1 MSSPLLSSPLQ
12 RVSLTTLISAAGLIA
27 LTVTGTVL
35 FLPTAA
41 ALLVSGEGSPKT
53 WTAILLSAAIW
64 AFGFTPPLRPVRPYV
79 QAGAAVILL
88 ILGLLVSAGPWMP
101 MTTIG
106 FAAIVAAVFTL
117 PSRGAWAMILIVS
130 TLDVIASLTDP
141 PAFTEVVGFW
151 PPLLTSPLLNLL
163 AGGGLVIAWHAWLAR
178 ITEAETEY
186 EQVQRAAEQQQREH
200 IRLRASEAVTR
211 RIHETALN
219 TLTALSMGVREDSI
233 PAAREACQ
241 RDLQHMDLG
250 LNQLPDS
257 TIHDIIAAAQR
268 AVPAVGVTTDIPSEA
283 DTTVSAS
290 IANPLRDAIVES
302 LRNVERHSGVDR
314 ATVRVR
320 LSEGLRVEIVD
331 EGRGVAPNAEERFG
345 LRNSIRSGMTS
356 IGGSAALHSP
366 VSGGT
371 VVVLNTPLDAPEP
384 VAGLG
389 LRTLRIV
396 DSSRWARIGVT
407 GTNLFMLLLLVP
419 VTSFLG
425 RPVLVSG
432 LIAAYILTI
441 AVLALGWQR
450 VPRGPLTLLA
460 LLLLAATFVAA
471 ASEPLTC
478 DAVWSVNT
486 LLAGMS
492 GGAVLLPLLAL
503 SGTRSRLL
511 FSITVAA
518 VSSLVLIALPVGC
531 TNRSALE
538 FAVTTSYIVAF
549 AFGLSWVEMVF
560 ERQRDAAQ
568 AQWNEV
574 LSREL
579 EREGSVAAASTWG
592 ILSASGRDLLEGIAD
607 GTVDLRSPDVAARAA
622 VEADYLRTEL
632 GLTPP
637 TAGPVG
643 QLVRRMVRTAART
656 GATVEVE
663 LLTDFTRGDAYPE
676 EVGRILDEIIADL
689 PRDHFVLHGFA
700 DAGQEELVLV
710 IPARPDQESTTAVIG
725 DTTVQIISSES
736 GAHIMISRPQG

>member
-1 MSSPLLSSPLQ
+1 MSTALLSSPLQ
-12 RVSLTTLISAAGLIA
+12 RVSLTTLISTAGLIS

-41 ALLVSGEGSPKT
+41 ALLVSGEGSPQT
-53 WTAILLSAAIW
+53 WTAILLPAAIW
-64 AFGFTPPLRPVRPYV
+64 ASGFTPPLRPVRPYV
-79 QAGAAVILL
+79 QAAAAVILL
-88 ILGLLVSAGPWMP
+88 ILGLLVSAGQWMP
-101 MTTIG
+101 LTTIG

-117 PSRGAWAMILIVS
+117 PARGAWAMILIVS
-130 TLDVIASLTDP
+130 ALDVIAVLTDP

-151 PPLLTSPLLNLL
+151 PPLLASPLLNVL

-178 ITEAETEY
+178 ITEAEAEY
-186 EQVQRAAEQQQREH
+186 EQVQRAAEQQQRDS
-200 IRLRASEAVTR
+200 IRLRAAEAVTR

-219 TLTALSMGVREDSI
+219 TLTAISMGVREDSI

-241 RDLQHMDLG
+241 RDLEQMDLG
-250 LNQLPDS
+250 LHPLPDS
-257 TIHDIIAAAQR
+257 TVHDIVAAAHR
-268 AVPAVGVTTDIPSEA
+268 TVPAVLVTLDLPSGA
-283 DTTVSAS
+283 DMTVSAS

-302 LRNVERHSGVDR
+302 LRNIERHSGVDR
-314 ATVRVR
+314 ALVRVR
-320 LSEGLRVEIVD
+320 VGAGLRVEVVD
-331 EGRGVAPNAEERFG
+331 EGRGVAPDAEERFG
-345 LRNSIRSGMTS
+345 LRNSVRSSMAS
-356 IGGSAALHSP
+356 IGGSAALHAP

-371 VVVLNTPLDAPEP
+371 VVVLNAPLDTPEP
-384 VAGLG
+384 VTRLG

-432 LIAAYILTI
+432 LIAGYVLTI

-511 FSITVAA
+511 FSIAVAA
-518 VSSLVLIALPVGC
+518 VSSLVLWSLPVGC

-538 FAVTTSYIVAF
+538 FAVTTSYMVAF

-579 EREGSVAAASTWG
+579 EREGSVAAESTWG

-622 VEADYLRTEL
+622 VEADYLRSEL

-637 TAGPVG
+637 APGPVG

-663 LLTDFTRGDAYPE
+663 LLTDFTREDAYPD
-676 EVGRILDEIIADL
+676 EVARILDEVIVGQ
-689 PRDHFVLHGFA
+689 PRDHFILHGFA

-710 IPARPDQESTTAVIG
+710 IPAGPDQHPASTVVG
-725 DTTVQIISSES
+725 DTTVQVVPSDTDV
-736 GAHIMISRPQG
+736 HIMIRRPQA

>member
-1 MSSPLLSSPLQ
+1 
-12 RVSLTTLISAAGLIA
+12 
-27 LTVTGTVL
+27 
-35 FLPTAA
+35 
-41 ALLVSGEGSPKT
+41 
-53 WTAILLSAAIW
+53 
-64 AFGFTPPLRPVRPYV
+64 
-79 QAGAAVILL
+79 
-88 ILGLLVSAGPWMP
+88 
-101 MTTIG
+101 
-106 FAAIVAAVFTL
+106 
-117 PSRGAWAMILIVS
+117 
-130 TLDVIASLTDP
+130 
-141 PAFTEVVGFW
+141 
-151 PPLLTSPLLNLL
+151 
-163 AGGGLVIAWHAWLAR
+163 
-178 ITEAETEY
+178 
-186 EQVQRAAEQQQREH
+186 
-200 IRLRASEAVTR
+200 
-211 RIHETALN
+211 
-219 TLTALSMGVREDSI
+219 
-233 PAAREACQ
+233 
-241 RDLQHMDLG
+241 MDLG
-250 LNQLPDS
+250 LHQLPDTTVS
-257 TIHDIIAAAQR
+257 EIVAAAGR
-268 AVPAVGVTTDIPSEA
+268 AVPAVLVTVDLPSEM
-283 DTTVSAS
+283 DVTMGAS
-290 IANPLRDAIVES
+290 IANPLRDAVVES

-314 ATVRVR
+314 AIVRVR
-320 LSEGLRVEIVD
+320 LGSGVRVEIVD
-331 EGRGVAPNAEERFG
+331 EGRGVAPDAEERFG
-345 LRNSIRSGMTS
+345 LRNSIRSSMTS
-356 IGGSAALHSP
+356 IGGSATLHSP

-371 VVVLNTPLDAPEP
+371 VVVLNAPLDTPEP

-396 DSSRWARIGVT
+396 DSSPWARIGVT

-425 RPVLVSG
+425 RPVLVSA
-432 LIAAYILTI
+432 LIAAYVLTI

-460 LLLLAATFVAA
+460 LLLLAATFAAA

-511 FSITVAA
+511 FSIAVAA
-518 VSSLVLIALPVGC
+518 ASSLVLWALPVDC

-560 ERQRDAAQ
+560 ERQRDVAQ
-568 AQWNEV
+568 AQWNKV

-579 EREGSVAAASTWG
+579 EREGSVAAESTWG
-592 ILSASGRDLLEGIAD
+592 ILSSSGRDLLEGIAD

-632 GLTPP
+632 GVTPSA
-637 TAGPVG
+637 AGPVG

-663 LLTDFTRGDAYPE
+663 LLSDFTREDAYPE
-676 EVGRILDEIIADL
+676 EVARILDEVITGL

-710 IPARPDQESTTAVIG
+710 IPARPEQESRTSVIG
-725 DTTVQIISSES
+725 DTTVQIVPGES
-736 GAHIMISRPQG
+736 DVHIMIRRPHA

>member
-1 MSSPLLSSPLQ
+1 MASPDLSSPLQ
-12 RVSLTTLISAAGLIA
+12 RVSLTSLISTASLIA

-41 ALLVSGEGSPKT
+41 ALLVSGEGSPET
-53 WTAILLSAAIW
+53 WTAILLPAAIW

-88 ILGLLVSAGPWMP
+88 ILGLLVSAGQWMP
-101 MTTIG
+101 ITTIG

-117 PSRGAWAMILIVS
+117 PARGAWAMILIVS

-141 PAFTEVVGFW
+141 PAFTEAVGLW

-178 ITEAETEY
+178 ITEAEAEY
-186 EQVQRAAEQQQREH
+186 EQVQRAVEQQQRED
-200 IRLRASEAVTR
+200 IRLRSSEAVTR

-219 TLTALSMGVREDSI
+219 TLTAISMGLREDSI

-250 LNQLPDS
+250 LHQLPDS
-257 TIHDIIAAAQR
+257 TVDEILVASCR
-268 AVPAVGVTTDIPSEA
+268 AVPGVRVTIDLPSEV
-283 DTTVSAS
+283 DVTVSAS

-320 LSEGLRVEIVD
+320 RGVGLRVEVVD
-331 EGRGVAPNAEERFG
+331 EGRGVALDAEERFG
-345 LRNSIRSGMTS
+345 LRNSIRSSLAS
-356 IGGSAALHSP
+356 IGGSATLHSP

-371 VVVLNTPLDAPEP
+371 VVVLNAPLDTPEP
-384 VAGLG
+384 VVRLG

-396 DSSRWARIGVT
+396 DSSPWARIGVT

-432 LIAAYILTI
+432 LIVAYVLTI

-460 LLLLAATFVAA
+460 LLLLAATFIAA

-511 FSITVAA
+511 FSIAVAA
-518 VSSLVLIALPVGC
+518 VSSLVLWALPVGC

-560 ERQRDAAQ
+560 ERQRDVAQ
-568 AQWNEV
+568 AQWSEV

-579 EREGSVAAASTWG
+579 EREGSIAAESTWS
-592 ILSASGRDLLEGIAD
+592 ILSSSGRDLLEGIAD

-637 TAGPVG
+637 AAGPVA

-663 LLTDFTRGDAYPE
+663 LLTDFTREDAYPE
-676 EVGRILDEIIADL
+676 EVARILDEVIAGL
-689 PRDHFVLHGFA
+689 PQDHFVLHGFI

-710 IPARPDQESTTAVIG
+710 IPALPDQKPTTTVIG
-725 DTTVQIISSES
+725 DTTVQIVPGES
-736 GAHIMISRPQG
+736 DVHILIVRPHV

>member
-1 MSSPLLSSPLQ
+1 MSTPLLSSPLQ
-12 RVSLTTLISAAGLIA
+12 RVSLTTLISTAGLIA

-41 ALLVSGEGSPKT
+41 ALLVSGEGSPET
-53 WTAILLSAAIW
+53 WTAILLPAAIW

-88 ILGLLVSAGPWMP
+88 ILGLLVSAGQWMP
-101 MTTIG
+101 ITTIG

-117 PSRGAWAMILIVS
+117 PARGAWAMIAIVS
-130 TLDVIASLTDP
+130 VLDVIASLTDP
-141 PAFTEVVGFW
+141 PDFTVVVGFW

-178 ITEAETEY
+178 ITEAEAEY
-186 EQVQRAAEQQQREH
+186 EQVQRAVEQRQRES
-200 IRLRASEAVTR
+200 IRRRASEAVTR

-219 TLTALSMGVREDSI
+219 TLTAISMGVREDSI

-250 LNQLPDS
+250 LHQLPDTTVS
-257 TIHDIIAAAQR
+257 EIVAAAGR
-268 AVPAVGVTTDIPSEA
+268 AVPAVLVTVDLPS
-283 DTTVSAS
+283 DMDVTMGAS

-302 LRNVERHSGVDR
+302 LRNVERHSGVDC
-314 ATVRVR
+314 AIVRVR
-320 LSEGLRVEIVD
+320 LGSGVRVEIVD
-331 EGRGVAPNAEERFG
+331 EGRGVAPDAEERFG
-345 LRNSIRSGMTS
+345 LRNSIRSSMTS

-366 VSGGT
+366 VAGGT
-371 VVVLNTPLDAPEP
+371 VVVLNAPLDTPEP
-384 VAGLG
+384 VAELG

-396 DSSRWARIGVT
+396 DSSPWARIGVT

-425 RPVLVSG
+425 RPVLVSA
-432 LIAAYILTI
+432 LIAAYVLTI

-460 LLLLAATFVAA
+460 LLLLAATFAAA

-511 FSITVAA
+511 FSVAA
-518 VSSLVLIALPVGC
+518 AAASSLVLWTLPVDC

-560 ERQRDAAQ
+560 ERQRDVAQ
-568 AQWNEV
+568 TQWNAV

-579 EREGSVAAASTWG
+579 EREGSIAAESTWG
-592 ILSASGRDLLEGIAD
+592 ILSSSGRDLLEGIAD

-632 GLTPP
+632 GVTPSA
-637 TAGPVG
+637 AGPVG

-663 LLTDFTRGDAYPE
+663 LLSDFTREDAYPE
-676 EVGRILDEIIADL
+676 EVARILDEVITGL

-710 IPARPDQESTTAVIG
+710 IPARPEQESRTSVIG
-725 DTTVQIISSES
+725 DTTVQIVPGES
-736 GAHIMISRPQG
+736 DVHIMIRRPHA